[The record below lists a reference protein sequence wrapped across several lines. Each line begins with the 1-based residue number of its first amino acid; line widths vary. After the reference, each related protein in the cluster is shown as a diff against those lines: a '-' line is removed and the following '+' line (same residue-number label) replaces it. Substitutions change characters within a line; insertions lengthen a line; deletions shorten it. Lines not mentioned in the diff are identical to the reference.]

1 MKIAPDL
8 PLDGSPSS
16 LNDVPTESTDGS
28 GLTTNEPSTD
38 PEIEEALRTAG
49 LLSDSPP
56 NSPHQEAKGLNDED
70 DLLKENREG
79 LDNTFDMDSHLELDI
94 YGENHPTVASVVVR
108 LADLYNKVGKLRE
121 SKSYYE
127 NALRFYGKPNP
138 GIPSEEIASGLI
150 DTSAIF
156 EPMNELEQALKLLQ
170 KALKIYGNALG

>member
-1 MKIAPDL
+1 M
-8 PLDGSPSS
+8 
-16 LNDVPTESTDGS
+16 
-28 GLTTNEPSTD
+28 
-38 PEIEEALRTAG
+38 
-49 LLSDSPP
+49 
-56 NSPHQEAKGLNDED
+56 
-70 DLLKENREG
+70 
-79 LDNTFDMDSHLELDI
+79 
-94 YGENHPTVASVVVR
+94 ASVVVR